1 MRKRPAHLPAEERRA
16 TTVEAVVA
24 LAAEQNPSDIT
35 TAAIAKRM
43 GVTQGA
49 LFRHFPSKDAILQAV
64 MSWVAD
70 HLLGRIDKAAHAA
83 ASPLASLEAMF
94 MAHIGFVADH
104 PGVPRMIFGEL
115 QRPGDTLP
123 KRMVETMIATYG
135 KRLRRWLEAGQASG
149 EIRADLDLDA
159 AAALFIGSVQGL
171 VLQSLMSGDPRRLS
185 AGASDVFAIYLRGIR
200 STP

>member
-1 MRKRPAHLPAEERRA
+1 
-16 TTVEAVVA
+16 
-24 LAAEQNPSDIT
+24 
-35 TAAIAKRM
+35 RM

-185 AGASDVFAIYLRGIR
+185 AGASDVFAI
-200 STP
+200 